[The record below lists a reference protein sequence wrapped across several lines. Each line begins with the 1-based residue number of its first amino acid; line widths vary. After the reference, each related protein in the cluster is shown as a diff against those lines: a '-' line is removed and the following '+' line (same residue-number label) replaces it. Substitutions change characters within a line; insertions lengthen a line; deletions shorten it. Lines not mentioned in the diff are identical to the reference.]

1 MKRSTSGALWEDLT
15 MPKTLWT
22 VLAVGLLAVGAAGC
36 SRGGGG
42 GRDIAGEVCQK
53 AETCNVLSGI
63 NAAQCRDVIAGSL
76 QSLPSAE
83 RADAE
88 QALDACLTTADCANL
103 NACIDGALTGG
114 SGGSGGS
121 PAGGSSGSSAGGSG
135 GSSAVGS
142 GGNSAVGSGGISV
155 VASGGSSAGGSG
167 GSSAGGRGGSS
178 AGGSGGSG
186 GSSVVGSGGSSVVGS
201 GGSSVIGS
209 GGSSVVGS
217 GGSSVVGSG
226 GAGSGGTTTTS
237 SGGNATGGAATGGSS
252 TSTAL
257 ELITSAQN
265 AYWNTT
271 GQATQVTSGT
281 ADVVIDKNTT
291 YQRWDGFGGTFNEM
305 GWDALSVVS
314 AEIPNAL
321 KYLFDATEGANF
333 VYGRLPLG
341 ASDYSM
347 SWYTLDDT
355 AGDYT
360 MDKFSIARDKE
371 KLIPFIKEALKVKP
385 DLHLW
390 ASPWVLPSWM
400 LSSSNIKTDA
410 QTLKAHALYFARFV
424 EEYAKEGI
432 NIEAVHFQNEPGYG
446 RVHGWTG
453 SLFVSYV
460 KTYMGPTFAERSVP
474 AEIWCG
480 TMSKDP
486 DDTNIALATA
496 EDADAMK
503 IVKGF
508 GVQWNPLAAVATLSK
523 KATVMQTEHR
533 CGNYTFDSPYWD
545 KSRYSS
551 SKAQNDHL
559 YGEESWQL
567 IRDWIVAGVNSYSA
581 WNMVLDTVGK
591 SLDGWPQNAPLVVD
605 RTAKKLILTP
615 AYYVFRHFSAT
626 IAPGATRIGATGSG
640 DAYKGASNSNWNAVN
655 AFAFKNPD
663 GSIVV
668 QLYNKN
674 AASTKTTVGVG
685 SALSQTL
692 YQFDVPGH
700 GWATLRVPQ

>member
-1 MKRSTSGALWEDLT
+1 MKRFFPGTHWEKST
-15 MPKTLWT
+15 MPRTSWIL
-22 VLAVGLLAVGAAGC
+22 VAVGLLALGVAGC
-36 SRGGGG
+36 ERGGGK
-42 GRDIAGEVCQK
+42 DLAGDVCK
-53 AETCNVLSGI
+53 RAETCNSLSGI
-63 NAAQCRDVIAGSL
+63 NAAQCKNVVNTSL
-76 QSLPSAE
+76 GAKAPSERSDAE
-83 RADAE
+83 R
-88 QALDACLTTADCANL
+88 ALDACLALADCASFKDCL
-103 NACIDGALTGG
+103 EVWLEGGSG

-121 PAGGSSGSSAGGSG
+121 SAGGT
-135 GSSAVGS
+135 
-142 GGNSAVGSGGISV
+142 
-155 VASGGSSAGGSG
+155 GGSSAGGSG
-167 GSSAGGRGGSS
+167 GSSAGGSGGSAVGGSGGS
-178 AGGSGGSG
+178 AVGGSGGSGVGGSGGSG
-186 GSSVVGSGGSSVVGS
+186 GSAAGGSGGGVAGGSGGRAVGGSGGSGSGAGGS
-201 GGSSVIGS
+201 GGSGVGGS
-209 GGSSVVGS
+209 GGSVAG
-217 GGSSVVGSG
+217 GSG
-226 GAGSGGTTTTS
+226 GAASGGTA
-237 SGGNATGGAATGGSS
+237 SGGSATGGTAPGGSS
-252 TSTAL
+252 GAAL
-257 ELITSAQN
+257 EVVTSAEN

-271 GQATQVTSGT
+271 GQVTKLTSGT
-281 ADVVIDKNTT
+281 ADVNVDKNTT

-321 KYLFDATEGANF
+321 KLLFDAKEGANF

-347 SWYTLDDT
+347 SWYTLNDT
-355 AGDYT
+355 AGDYA

-371 KLIPFIKEALKVKP
+371 KLIPFVKEALKVKP

-400 LSSSNIKTDA
+400 LSSSSIKTDA
-410 QTLKAHALYFARFV
+410 QTLEAHALYFARFV
-424 EEYAKEGI
+424 EEYAKEGMK
-432 NIEAVHFQNEPGYG
+432 IEAVHFQNEPGYG
-446 RVHGWTG
+446 RVRGWTG

-460 KTYMGPTFAERSVP
+460 KTYMGPVFAERSVP

-496 EDADAMK
+496 EDADAMR

-533 CGNYTFDSPYWD
+533 CGNYNFAGPYWD
-545 KSRYSS
+545 QSRYSS

-605 RTAKKLILTP
+605 RTAKKLIVTP
-615 AYYVFRHFSAT
+615 AYYVFRHFSAH
-626 IAPGATRIGATGSG
+626 IAPGATRIGASGSG
-640 DAYKGASNSNWNAVN
+640 DAYKGVSNSNWNGLN
-655 AFAFKNPD
+655 ALAFKNPD
-663 GSIVV
+663 GTIIVQV
-668 QLYNKN
+668 YNK
-674 AASTKTTVGVG
+674 AGSSKPTTVGVG

-692 YQFDVPGH
+692 YQFDVPAH
-700 GWATLRVPQ
+700 GWATVRIPQ